1 MLTLTSSIKE
11 INKVGIATARQLK
24 NINIEI
30 VEDLLHYYPFRYDD
44 FSAVANINSL
54 KAGINAN
61 IVGHIELI
69 QNKRSPRKKMNITE
83 ALISDST
90 GSVKAIWFNQPFI
103 SRSLRAGDKVSFSGK
118 VDEDYSGAYL
128 KSPNYEKIGENKG
141 AHTQGLVPNYHLTS
155 GLTQKQLRF
164 LIAQIINISERL
176 VDWMPSEIKNNLALF
191 DLKDAIKNIHFPQ
204 NKESLNKARKR
215 LSFDELFLIQLRSQ
229 LIKQEFLEYK
239 ADPIKFLEK
248 ETKEFVKNLPFELTN
263 DQKIAA
269 WKILQDIEQKKPM
282 SRLLEGDVGSG
293 KTIVAVIAMLNT
305 ALNKKQSV
313 LMVPTE
319 ILAKQHFNSICSLL
333 KKTGIKI
340 GIITNSE
347 KKLNYKKDGKK
358 DKVIDSSFIT
368 QNSDIIIGTHAL
380 IQKNIN
386 FKNLSLAIIDEQHR
400 FGVHQRKKLIE
411 ESDNKTTSPHLLSMT
426 ATPIPR
432 SLALALYGD
441 LDISII
447 REMPKGRKQIITQII
462 AETDRVA
469 CYQFIKE
476 QIKEGRQVFV
486 ICPLI
491 DVSDK
496 LGVKSVKEEFEKLNN
511 IIFKDLKIAMLHGR
525 MKSQE
530 KEEIMSA
537 FADPNT
543 APDKKIDILVS
554 TSVVEVGVD
563 IPNASIIIIEG
574 ADRFGLAQLHQF
586 RGRVG
591 RGEHQSYC
599 FLFSESNSQK
609 TLDRLNALVSSNDGL
624 ALAQSDLKL
633 RGPGEVYGTMQKGFL
648 ELKLASIFDYK
659 LMRYAKDEISKLFN
673 ADSKLKKWP
682 SLKEKVDEIQG
693 EIHLE

>member
-305 ALNKKQSV
+305 AFNKKQSV